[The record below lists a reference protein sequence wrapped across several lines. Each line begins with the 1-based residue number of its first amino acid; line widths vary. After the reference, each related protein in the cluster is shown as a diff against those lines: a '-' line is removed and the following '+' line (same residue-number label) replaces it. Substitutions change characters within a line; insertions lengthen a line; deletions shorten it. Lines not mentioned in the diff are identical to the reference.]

1 MKKRF
6 TVVCVF
12 VLPVCRI
19 LNLNSEVKTCVE
31 NVIEKFIVFR
41 GVYTCTVQLVFHIY
55 IHIRIVLLSQYDLC
69 LFIAEISELVV
80 LGIVPVDLW

>member
-1 MKKRF
+1 LSLLKNSF

-31 NVIEKFIVFR
+31 NVIEKFIVIR
-41 GVYTCTVQLVFHIY
+41 CVYTCIVHLVFHIQG
-55 IHIRIVLLSQYDLC
+55 VTGGTDQTSEWCSLC
-69 LFIAEISELVV
+69 SSIPI
-80 LGIVPVDLW
+80 